1 MRPWQHAEKRAA
13 LALGGR
19 RVKRERF
26 ESAPDVADVPG
37 FAVEVKYRKRLPRL
51 VVEALRQAEGY
62 AILGARPVA
71 VLFERGSRE
80 GIAVLRLADFATI
93 AGNPDSR
100 LVTARQS
107 AGSSLGPSVEP
118 IAPEAPRKR
127 KGAA

>member
-62 AILGARPVA
+62 AILGQRPVA

-80 GIAVLRLADFATI
+80 AIAVLRLSDFATV
-93 AGNPDSR
+93 A
-100 LVTARQS
+100 ARS
-107 AGSSLGPSVEP
+107 E
-118 IAPEAPRKR
+118 
-127 KGAA
+127 GA